1 MTYPTNDKTGADNLV
16 AFALAVRAKCLEL
29 TATDGELS
37 DLTTTAQSNLVSSI
51 NELVTGLANAKDLIA
66 KKTEIDDTKSTAGNV
81 WSASKT
87 ATEITTAATT
97 VKNDLLGGAGEAY
110 DTLKELADLIGE
122 NETAIEALQAIANG
136 HVKFNE
142 AQSLTDAQKTQAR
155 SNIGAS
161 ATVHTHAIADVTGLQ
176 SALDTK
182 ALASS
187 LSVVATSGSYND
199 LTNKP
204 TKVST
209 FENDK
214 GYLTAHQSLE
224 AYATKESLATVATSG
239 SYSDLTN
246 KPTIP
251 TVPTVVSAFTNDAGY
266 LTTHQS
272 LDAYATKASLAA
284 VATSGSYND
293 LSDKPV
299 FSEGA
304 EIDSTLSTTSTNSVQ
319 NKVVTAALA
328 TKMDTVSLATVA
340 TSGSYA
346 DLTNKPTIPTVPTKV
361 SAFTNDSG
369 YLTSIADASVT
380 TAKLA
385 NTIDLGS
392 I

>member
-1 MTYPTNDKTGADNLV
+1 MTYPTNNKTGADNLV

-37 DLTTTAQSNLVSSI
+37 DLTTTAQSNLVSAI

-122 NETAIEALQAIANG
+122 NETA
-136 HVKFNE
+136 
-142 AQSLTDAQKTQAR
+142 
-155 SNIGAS
+155 
-161 ATVHTHAIADVTGLQ
+161 
-176 SALDTK
+176 
-182 ALASS
+182 
-187 LSVVATSGSYND
+187 
-199 LTNKP
+199 
-204 TKVST
+204 
-209 FENDK
+209 
-214 GYLTAHQSLE
+214 LE

-293 LSDKPV
+293 LSDRPV
-299 FSEGA
+299 IPEGA